1 MLISAVVPIYNEQA
15 NVPELRRRLGLALD
29 ATGHDWEI
37 VLVDDGS
44 TDASASLIRQFV
56 AQDSRIRGI
65 ELSRNFGH
73 QPAITAGV
81 HEARGDCV
89 VLIDGDL
96 QDPPEVIPQMV
107 EQWEAGYEVVLG
119 ERRSRADASG
129 ARGIG
134 FKLFYPL
141 MRRLSDLPHGPDA
154 GVFGLMSRAVV
165 DEFNKL
171 PERNRF
177 IPGLRSWL
185 GFKTTSV
192 LYDRN
197 DRAAGKP
204 KQTFRRLLRY
214 AMDGM
219 ISFSFKP
226 LRAATW
232 LGFIVSL
239 VAFLLG
245 VYYFIDF
252 FLSHKQAGSGFT
264 TIILCVLFLGGVQ
277 LITIGILGEYV
288 GRIYEEVK
296 QRPLYVVKERIN
308 ASGHRDRRPTLTEI
322 AAKPTTFPPAGS
334 PTSTGGP

>member
-1 MLISAVVPIYNEQA
+1 
-15 NVPELRRRLGLALD
+15 LGS
-29 ATGHDWEI
+29 TGHDWE
-37 VLVDDGS
+37 VLLVDDGS
-44 TDASASLIRQFV
+44 TDASASLIRQF
-56 AQDSRIRGI
+56 AQQDDRIRGL

-107 EQWEAGYEVVLG
+107 EQWEAGFEVVLG

-134 FKLFYPL
+134 FWLFYPL

-165 DEFNKL
+165 DEFNKF

-252 FLSHKQAGSGFT
+252 FVSHKQAGSGFT

-296 QRPLYVVKERIN
+296 QRPLYVVKDRIN
-308 ASGHRDRRPTLTEI
+308 FDRRERRS
-322 AAKPTTFPPAGS
+322 AASDNANSSLSPAGS
-334 PTSTGGP
+334 PIIADRS